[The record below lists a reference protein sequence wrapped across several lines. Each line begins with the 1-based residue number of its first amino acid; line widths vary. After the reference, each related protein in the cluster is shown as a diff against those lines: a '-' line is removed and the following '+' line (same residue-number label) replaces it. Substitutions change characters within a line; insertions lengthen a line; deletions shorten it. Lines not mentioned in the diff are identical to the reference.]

1 MVPLPDG
8 SYTIYDIATV
18 MDTAGNMIEIDDVGF
33 TVCDHEVTLV
43 RSYGDYGVS
52 DSQAEAIVEQIEI
65 FIEENNRYTWW
76 EHIEIH
82 ISRPI
87 PKSCIAIAIKEI

>member
-18 MDTAGNMIEIDDVGF
+18 VDTAGNMIELDDIGF
-33 TVCDHEVTLV
+33 DVADNVVTLV
-43 RSYGDYGVS
+43 RSYGDYGIS
-52 DSQAEAIVEQIEI
+52 PTQSTNIIEQIET
-65 FIEENNRYTWW
+65 FIEDNDRYTWW
-76 EHIEIH
+76 EHIEMH

-87 PKSCIAIAIKEI
+87 PKSCILAALKEI